1 MKDLIIE
8 KSKISPYVNFCNK
21 TGIFRLEGRS
31 IHENPDAFYRNI
43 FKWVDMYFQNP
54 ATKTMLIIKLE
65 YANSGS
71 SKFILELLR
80 IIKKYCDAGN
90 QCIVE
95 WYYEEEDEA
104 IYNLGLHYKE
114 SVQIPFDIKI
124 EYE

>member
-1 MKDLIIE
+1 MIDLIIE
-8 KSKISPYVNFCNK
+8 KSKISPYVNFGNT
-21 TGIFRLEGRS
+21 TGVFRLEGRS

-43 FKWVDMYFQNP
+43 FKWVDKYFQNP
-54 ATKTMLIIKLE
+54 AEKTLVVMKLE

-80 IIKKYCDAGN
+80 IIKKHYDAGS

-114 SVQIPFDIKI
+114 SVQIPLDIKI
-124 EYE
+124 VYE

>member
-8 KSKISPYVNFCNK
+8 KSKISPYVNFGNT
-21 TGIFRLEGRS
+21 TGVFRLEGRS

-43 FKWVDMYFQNP
+43 FKWVDKYFQNP
-54 ATKTMLIIKLE
+54 AEKTLVVMKLE

-80 IIKKYCDAGN
+80 IIKKHYDAGN
-90 QCIVE
+90 PCIVE

-124 EYE
+124 VYE

>member
-8 KSKISPYVNFCNK
+8 KSKVSPYINVGIK

-31 IHENPDAFYRNI
+31 IHENPDAYYKII
-43 FKWVDMYFQNP
+43 FKWVDEYFQNP
-54 ATKTMLIIKLE
+54 AKKTLLIMKLE

-80 IIKKYCDAGN
+80 IIKRYYDAGN

-104 IYNLGLHYKE
+104 IHNLGLHYKE
-114 SVQIPFDIKI
+114 TVQRPFNIKVV
-124 EYE
+124 YE

>member
-8 KSKISPYVNFCNK
+8 KSKISPYVNFGNT
-21 TGIFRLEGRS
+21 TGVFRLEGRS
-31 IHENPDAFYRNI
+31 IHENPDSFYRNI
-43 FKWVDMYFQNP
+43 FKWVDKYFQNP
-54 ATKTMLIIKLE
+54 AEKTLVVMKLE

-80 IIKKYCDAGN
+80 IIKKHYDAGN
-90 QCIVE
+90 PCIVE

-114 SVQIPFDIKI
+114 SVQIPLDIKI
-124 EYE
+124 MYE

>member
-1 MKDLIIE
+1 MIDLIIE
-8 KSKISPYVNFCNK
+8 KSKISPYVNFSNT
-21 TGIFRLEGRS
+21 TGVFRLEGRS

-43 FKWVDMYFQNP
+43 FKWVDKYFQNP
-54 ATKTMLIIKLE
+54 AKKTLVIMKLE

-80 IIKKYCDAGN
+80 IIKKHYDSGN
-90 QCIVE
+90 PCIVE

-114 SVQIPFDIKI
+114 SIQIPFNIKI
-124 EYE
+124 VYE

>member
-8 KSKISPYVNFCNK
+8 KSKISPYVNFSNK

-31 IHENPDAFYRNI
+31 IHENPDAFYRNV
-43 FKWVDMYFQNP
+43 FKWVDKYFQDP
-54 ATKTMLIIKLE
+54 AKKTMLIMKLE

-80 IIKKYCDAGN
+80 IIKKYYDAGN
-90 QCIVE
+90 PCIVE

-104 IYNLGLHYKE
+104 IHNLGLHYKE

>member
-8 KSKISPYVNFCNK
+8 KSKISPYVNFSNE

-31 IHENPDAFYRNI
+31 IHENPDAFYGNV
-43 FKWVDMYFQNP
+43 FNWVDKYFQDP
-54 ATKTMLIIKLE
+54 AKKTMLIIKLE

-80 IIKKYCDAGN
+80 KIKKYYDAGN
-90 QCIVE
+90 PCIVE

-104 IYNLGLHYKE
+104 IHNLGLHYKE

>member
-8 KSKISPYVNFCNK
+8 KSKISPYVNFGNT
-21 TGIFRLEGRS
+21 TGVFRLEGRS
-31 IHENPDAFYRNI
+31 INENPDAFYRNI
-43 FKWVDMYFQNP
+43 FKWVDKYFQNP
-54 ATKTMLIIKLE
+54 AEKTLVVMKLE

-80 IIKKYCDAGN
+80 IIKKHYDAGN
-90 QCIVE
+90 PCIVE

-114 SVQIPFDIKI
+114 SIQIPFNIKI
-124 EYE
+124 VYE

>member
-8 KSKISPYVNFCNK
+8 KSKISPYVNFCIK

-31 IHENPDAFYRNI
+31 IHENPNAFYGNV
-43 FKWVDMYFQNP
+43 FKWVDKYFQDP
-54 ATKTMLIIKLE
+54 AKKTMLIMKLE

-80 IIKKYCDAGN
+80 IIKKYYDAGN
-90 QCIVE
+90 PCIVE

-104 IYNLGLHYKE
+104 ILNLGLHYKE
-114 SVQIPFDIKI
+114 TVQIPFNIKI
-124 EYE
+124 VYE

>member
-8 KSKISPYVNFCNK
+8 KSKISPYINFCNE

-31 IHENPDAFYRNI
+31 IHENPDAFYKNI
-43 FKWVDMYFQNP
+43 FIWVNKYFNNP
-54 ATKTMLIIKLE
+54 TKKTYLIMKLE

-80 IIKKYCDAGN
+80 ILKKYYDDGN
-90 QCIVE
+90 PCVVE
-95 WYYEEEDEA
+95 WYYEEEDES

-114 SVQIPFDIKI
+114 TVKMPFNMNPV
-124 EYE
+124 YE